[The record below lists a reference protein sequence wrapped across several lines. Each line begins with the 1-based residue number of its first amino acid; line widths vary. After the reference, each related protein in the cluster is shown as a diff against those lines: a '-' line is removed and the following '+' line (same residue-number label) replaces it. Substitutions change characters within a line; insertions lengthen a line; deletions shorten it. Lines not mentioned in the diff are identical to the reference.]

1 MALEN
6 QPFFKAPSVPKLGR
20 RVVSSSVFSGVSA
33 NKPQLQLNKSKFSFF
48 RPASQ
53 PQEGQSIT
61 ETLSGVFSR
70 EDSKDKQIYSALSET
85 NRILVEIQKQLSLDF
100 ASRITEKKQSFA
112 STRSS
117 ILKKR
122 ALEKERALESI
133 DNDTGIIR
141 SAFDKITAPAKSIF
155 DRIIQFL
162 TTIAT
167 GFLVNA
173 AFGWLSKKENREK
186 LAAVFKFIVDHWK
199 WIVGVF
205 IGAKLIGAVLKIIGL
220 VRRLKGLVDLIRRA
234 WGKPPSSGGPGKPGG
249 GPNKPS
255 KPGGPTTPIDP
266 CSAVL
271 NCGSSIVK
279 VIQDNASTIL
289 KILIAAGG
297 ALFLP
302 QQKPAFAQQKS
313 SSKPKQSNAS
323 QQTPWYNTPLAQG
336 LGYGALALGG
346 AALTAGLFIS
356 PFEGPAG
363 EIGAGTATATAVSR
377 ASGAFRTLSG
387 GGRNIVK
394 TPGASGTQLSR
405 EQMRESLMRD
415 KNINVLRGQELSR
428 QISAR
433 ARSLAKM
440 TRNNKVDLR
449 KIYNNTNE
457 PLLDRMAAREL
468 LGKMGENLPR
478 LMPEMSSLSSP
489 LTSGIKLPLS
499 QGGTVGGKGSGTVDS
514 VPAMLAPGEEVIRT
528 SSANLFRPLLKDI
541 NDNAG
546 EMWKSFENAI
556 EIQQQNNA
564 RQQQINNQFKESL
577 LKFDT
582 ELESL
587 IRQEKNKKI
596 KDANIKLPPPPP
608 GTKGGPVGNI
618 PPEEGTGKGGP
629 SDTRTSKPPTPY
641 STPKPANTGPASS
654 GSAPATPSIPST
666 PATTSPPLSAPAP
679 TEGPSTLK
687 IPTIPFQGTEQSSN
701 LRSSSL
707 ISSNVDFTRSY
718 KLQPES
724 KQSKVSI
731 TPFQLNPIIAP
742 PSNQVVGGS
751 NVSEAPRPPA
761 ISSVNSNDPY
771 IRSGLKT
778 YGIFV

>member
-249 GPNKPS
+249 GPNKPGGGTPPGSPDFCKGVYACIAGSVLQYVKLFS
-255 KPGGPTTPIDP
+255 KYFSPINIPVAPPVGGSARPPVPVAPIFRPSPTQPITQPPKPTTP
-266 CSAVL
+266 
-271 NCGSSIVK
+271 
-279 VIQDNASTIL
+279 
-289 KILIAAGG
+289 
-297 ALFLP
+297 
-302 QQKPAFAQQKS
+302 
-313 SSKPKQSNAS
+313 
-323 QQTPWYNTPLAQG
+323 QQTPWYNTPLAQT
-336 LGYGALALGG
+336 LGYGALGLGLGALAAG
-346 AALTAGLFIS
+346 AFIS
-356 PFEGPAG
+356 PFEGPVG
-363 EIGAGTATATAVSR
+363 EIGAGSAAATAFGR

-387 GGRNIVK
+387 GGRNIPK
-394 TPGASGTQLSR
+394 RAINPTSTTL
-405 EQMRESLMRD
+405 
-415 KNINVLRGQELSR
+415 KNIPGSPADILRSPTLTNKFLKFLKQNPSFRRSGSDPSR
-428 QISAR
+428 LKSIEDFASF
-433 ARSLAKM
+433 S
-440 TRNNKVDLR
+440 
-449 KIYNNTNE
+449 NTT
-457 PLLDRMAAREL
+457 A
-468 LGKMGENLPR
+468 ENLIKSQFKNFVEY
-478 LMPEMSSLSSP
+478 LKSP
-489 LTSGIKLPLS
+489 AGVRLS

-587 IRQEKNKKI
+587 IKQEKNKKI

-679 TEGPSTLK
+679 TEGPSTFK